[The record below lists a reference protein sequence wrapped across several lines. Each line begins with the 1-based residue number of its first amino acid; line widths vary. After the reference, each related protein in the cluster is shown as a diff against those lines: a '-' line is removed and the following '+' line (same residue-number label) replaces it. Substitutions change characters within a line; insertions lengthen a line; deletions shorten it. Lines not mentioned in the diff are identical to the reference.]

1 MNKSRTV
8 YTQILIFVV
17 LLAPLILALS
27 PRISFAGEADS
38 WRKVREG
45 IAGYTAVTGQEA
57 GVLIQGSGQNWRQLR
72 NRLVAN
78 YGAWL
83 LAGTTLALG
92 IFYIWRGQVK
102 LSRNR
107 SGITLPRWTFGERF
121 LHWAMA
127 IIFLILV
134 ISGFGL
140 LYGRTVLIP
149 IIGKQTFSAA
159 IIIAKQL
166 HNYSG
171 PLFIIGLVLMFI
183 KWAKDNLP
191 NALDIAWFKAFG
203 GLVGDQHPSAER
215 MNGGEKAWF
224 WLLIGAG
231 AIVSITGLILDFT
244 VFGQTRELLQINHII
259 HSISG
264 MLLTV
269 GALGHIY
276 IGTIGTEGA
285 LEGMTHGKVDVT
297 WAKQH
302 HDRWYEQIKDQDQK
316 NNCL

>member
-1 MNKSRTV
+1 M
-8 YTQILIFVV
+8 
-17 LLAPLILALS
+17 LS
-27 PRISFAGEADS
+27 SSTAFAGETDS

-45 IAGYTAVTGQEA
+45 VAGYTAVTGQEA
-57 GVLIQGSGQNWRQLR
+57 EVLIQGSGQNWRQLR
-72 NRLVAN
+72 NRLVAT

-83 LAGTTLALG
+83 LAGTMLALA
-92 IFYIWRGQVK
+92 IFYLWRGQVK
-102 LSRNR
+102 LSRER
-107 SGITLPRWTFGERF
+107 TGITIPRWSYSERC
-121 LHWAMA
+121 LHWFMA
-127 IIFLILV
+127 LIFLLLV
-134 ISGFGL
+134 VTGFGL
-140 LYGRTVLIP
+140 LYGRAVLMP
-149 IIGKQTFSAA
+149 VIGKQNFSDA
-159 IIIAKQL
+159 IALAKLL

-171 PLFIIGLVLMFI
+171 PLFIVVLLLMFF

-191 NALDIAWFKAFG
+191 NTLDIAWFKAFG
-203 GLVGDQHPSAER
+203 GLVGTQHPSAER

-244 VFGQTRELLQINHII
+244 VFGQTRMLLQISHII
-259 HSISG
+259 HSISAC
-264 MLLTV
+264 LLTV

-285 LEGMTHGKVDVT
+285 LEGMTHGEVDVT

-302 HDRWYEQIKDQDQK
+302 HDLWYEQIKDQDQK

>member
-1 MNKSRTV
+1 MVPSPA
-8 YTQILIFVV
+8 
-17 LLAPLILALS
+17 LAS
-27 PRISFAGEADS
+27 EADS

-45 IAGYTAVTGQEA
+45 VSGYTAVTGQEA

-72 NRLVAN
+72 NRLIAT

-92 IFYIWRGQVK
+92 LFYLWRGQVK
-102 LSRNR
+102 LTQERT
-107 SGITLPRWTFGERF
+107 GITLPRWTFGERF

-127 IIFLILV
+127 IIFLMLV
-134 ISGFGL
+134 VTGYSL

-149 IIGKQTFSAA
+149 IIGKPAFSDYVT
-159 IIIAKQL
+159 IAKQL

-171 PLFIIGLVLMFI
+171 PLFIVGLILMFL

-191 NALDIAWFKAFG
+191 NSLDIAWFKAFG
-203 GLVGDQHPSAER
+203 GMVGDKHPSAEL
-215 MNGGEKAWF
+215 MNAGEKAWF

-231 AIVSITGLILDFT
+231 FAVGVTGLILDFT
-244 VFGQTRELLQINHII
+244 LFGQTRELLQISHII
-259 HSISG
+259 HSVSG
-264 MLLTV
+264 LLLTV

-285 LEGMTHGKVDVT
+285 LEGMIHGEVDVA

-302 HDRWYEQIKDQDQK
+302 HDLWYEKIKDQDS
-316 NNCL
+316 